1 MTKMNKD
8 AFKSIQK
15 AAGVSIQLS
24 PKMQKALREW
34 SKAYT
39 NESAWINEDVESL
52 NLPATVASEIS
63 RLVTVESVIKI
74 SGSRRADYIDKQLN
88 NFRINKKDIIEMACA
103 LGGIIFKPFV
113 LNDKV
118 IIDYIY
124 QDEMIPFSFDS
135 NKNITGIIF
144 PSYKIEKNRVYTRLE
159 IHNFSVENYTIE
171 NKAFVSKNTRLNDG
185 MITDIGS
192 EIPLTEVD
200 EWKNINPS
208 VVIKGLDAPLYSYF
222 KIPVAN
228 NIDRKSPLGVSV
240 YARAIKEIKKADIQW
255 ARIDWEYESKE
266 AAIDVDENCIE
277 TDIYGSKILP
287 KGKGRLFRTYKSE
300 TMSGEKRLFNYYSPE
315 IRDQSFFN
323 GLDKIFKRIE
333 YNCSLAYGTISDPTN
348 VDKTAEEIKT
358 SKQRSY
364 QLVSDIQLSLENA
377 LNELIRVV
385 DDLCDIYN
393 LAPSGNYDVS
403 YKWDDSIIIDAEK
416 EKLQDMQEV
425 NNGLMPKWK
434 YKVKWQG
441 LTEEQAKAE
450 IADEDET
457 GIEYDV

>member
-1 MTKMNKD
+1 MNKD
-8 AFKSIQK
+8 VFKSIQK

-39 NESAWINEDVESL
+39 NESVWINEEVESL

-74 SGSRRADYIDKQLN
+74 SGSKRADYIDKQLN

-113 LNDKV
+113 LNGKV

-208 VVIKGLDAPLYSYF
+208 VMIKGLDAPLYSYF

-266 AAIDVDENCIE
+266 VAIDVDESCIE

-287 KGKGRLFRTYKSE
+287 RGQGRLFRTYKSE
-300 TMSGEKRLFNYYSPE
+300 TMAGEKRLFNYYSPE

-364 QLVSDIQLSLENA
+364 QLVSDIQSSLENA
-377 LNELIRVV
+377 LNELIRVI

-450 IADEDET
+450 IADEVEE
-457 GIEYDV
+457 GIEYGV